1 MKNMLATHR
10 LIILIMWL
18 VTTITVST
26 LLMMDVRST
35 GHFSTLRYVL
45 QSIYVLVLLW
55 HLSSSRPLVGELPEL
70 KILSRWKYGVWI
82 PVLGLALLFAL
93 TILSDAGTSILLLM
107 LMLATLIILVVWRKE
122 ILLRSMLQG
131 LGLALVAYLAGLN
144 MAENEFIGT
153 TVLYLL
159 PLFVMPMYVASGLLI
174 KRTHLGGIRLLEGHY
189 QEALKS
195 LGWGVLLFVPLGL
208 LNAAS
213 GSPAPGIT
221 WVTEI
226 WMPVWLPWFSAIAE
240 EVWFRLFLISLS
252 FYLLRPA
259 LKTQPLLAIV
269 IVVLFSGITFGLG
282 HGRTIEKFLT
292 TGLLYGVPMAAIFV
306 RRDGEHAIGA
316 HLVIN
321 MIPWFYAFLES

>member
-1 MKNMLATHR
+1 MKNLLVPHR
-10 LIILIMWL
+10 LIVLIMWL
-18 VTTITVST
+18 VTTITVVT
-26 LLMMDVRST
+26 LLFLDVRTTSD
-35 GHFSTLRYVL
+35 FSTLRYVL

-55 HLSSSRPLVGELPEL
+55 HLSSSGSLVGELPEL
-70 KILSRWKYGVWI
+70 NILSRWKYGVWI
-82 PVLGLALLFAL
+82 PALGLALVFAM
-93 TILSDAGTSILLLM
+93 TILSDAGTSILLLVM
-107 LMLATLIILVVWRKE
+107 ILATLIILVVWRKE
-122 ILLRSMLQG
+122 IRQRSVLQG
-131 LGLALVAYLAGLN
+131 LGLALVAYLAGLK

-153 TVLYLL
+153 AVLYLL
-159 PLFVMPMYVASGLLI
+159 PLFVMPMYVASDLLI
-174 KRTHLGGIRLLEGHY
+174 KRTRLGGIRLLEGQY
-189 QEALKS
+189 QDALKS
-195 LGWGVLLFVPLGL
+195 LGWGMLLFIPLGL
-208 LNAAS
+208 FNAAS
-213 GSPAPGIT
+213 GSPAPGII

-226 WMPVWLPWFSAIAE
+226 WMPAWLPWFSAIAE

-259 LKTQPLLAIV
+259 LKTQPLLAII

-316 HLVIN
+316 HLMVN